1 MAQKATFFVF
11 KGLFKVMSSLVAD
24 VEALVQPLLQ
34 ENGVELVDLTY
45 QKEPNGWTLTFYLD
59 KPGGI
64 GLGDCEEWT
73 RRLEPVLDQSNLMTH
88 AYNLEIS
95 SPGLNRV
102 LKKTSDF
109 ERFRGQRV
117 HAKLYSALNG
127 QKNFHGT
134 LLGADEEHLRLKT
147 DEGQDVQ
154 LPRNLVSKARLD
166 PVIEFD

>member
-1 MAQKATFFVF
+1 
-11 KGLFKVMSSLVAD
+11 MSSLVTD
-24 VEALVQPLLQ
+24 IEALVQPVLQ
-34 ENGVELVDLTY
+34 ECGIELVDLTY
-45 QKEPNGWTLTFYLD
+45 QKEPAGWTLTFYLD

-73 RRLEPVLDQSNLMTH
+73 RRLEPILDESQLMTH

-102 LKKTSDF
+102 LKKTADF
-109 ERFRGQRV
+109 ERFKGQRV
-117 HAKLYSALNG
+117 SVKLYAALNG

-134 LLGADEEHLRLKT
+134 LLGADEARLRLKT
-147 DEGQDVQ
+147 DEGRDVELERTQ
-154 LPRNLVSKARLD
+154 VSKARLD